1 MLLTPQFSK
10 SLTNLSPNALNVSTS
25 PLLSNA
31 TGLTEPL
38 LQRPVT
44 AVSNA
49 STNKG
54 GNKMAR
60 YKKSIMRFRCAILVF
75 GLGLL
80 SAEQAMGESVGK
92 VTQPLVRTD
101 STVLWTQNGNLIPM
115 CWHQLLQFP
124 DTNAEN
130 AAKAFVA
137 QTIRDG
143 WINRVNLRITWVD
156 CPTSGSTQHV
166 RVKLRIG
173 DPGYNGTTLK
183 PGMATLSTAAQRIVP
198 PPNDPPGLLMGFRS
212 DWNQSNE
219 TRASFRSLILH
230 EFGHVLGFDH
240 EQIRPDTAPTASCY
254 GNTIP
259 NAIKIGPAD
268 LKSIMGWSYCT
279 EALGILTLNDIQ
291 GVRSIYGR
299 RNIFIRGVLLAGKFR
314 TQAELNG
321 MSPEDQR
328 NTLIVE
334 LSGRTNQSV
343 GYFQSLDDVTL
354 GGTGALLIFLREAKI
369 RTDAQLR
376 TMSDDN
382 QRNTLISVF
391 QSKFNLPASQ
401 FQGMSNADLVLV
413 GLGGDQATRGIFP
426 GRVSSYI
433 PGVLLAGKFRTQDE
447 LNRMSSEDQRNTL
460 IVELSGKTN
469 QPVGHFQSLNDA
481 TLAGTGA
488 VLVFLREAKIRT
500 DAQLKT
506 ISDDDQRNLLIIEIG
521 SQTGLDSQLQSLS
534 NMDLVRMAFGVVP

>member
-1 MLLTPQFSK
+1 
-10 SLTNLSPNALNVSTS
+10 
-25 PLLSNA
+25 
-31 TGLTEPL
+31 
-38 LQRPVT
+38 
-44 AVSNA
+44 
-49 STNKG
+49 
-54 GNKMAR
+54 MAR
-60 YKKSIMRFRCAILVF
+60 YKKSTVRFQCSILVF
-75 GLGLL
+75 TLGLL
-80 SAEQAMGESVGK
+80 SAERAMGESVDR

-101 STVLWTQNGNLIPM
+101 DTVLWTQNGNLLPM

-124 DTNAEN
+124 NTNAEN

-137 QTIRDG
+137 QTIQDG
-143 WINRVNLRITWVD
+143 WINRLNLRITWVD
-156 CPTSGSTQHV
+156 CPTSGSTRHV

-173 DPGYNGTTLK
+173 DPGYNGTTLRA
-183 PGMATLSTAAQRIVP
+183 GMATLSTAEQRIIP
-198 PPNDPPGLLMGFRS
+198 PPKDPPGLLMGFRS
-212 DWNQSNE
+212 DWNQSDQ

-240 EQIRPDTAPTASCY
+240 EQIRPDTSPTASCY
-254 GNTIP
+254 GSTIP

-279 EALGILTLNDIQ
+279 EALGILTLNDVR
-291 GVRSIYGR
+291 GARSIYGR
-299 RNIFIRGVLLAGKFR
+299 RNVFIRGVLLAGKFR
-314 TQAELNG
+314 TQAELNR

-343 GYFQSLDDVTL
+343 AHFQSLDNATL
-354 GGTGALLIFLREAKI
+354 AGTGAVLVFLREAKI
-369 RTDAQLR
+369 LTDQQLKN
-376 TMSDDN
+376 MSDDN
-382 QRNTLISVF
+382 QRNALISVF

-401 FQGMSNADLVLV
+401 FQGLSNMDLVLV
-413 GLGGDQATRGIFP
+413 GLGGDQATGGIVP
-426 GRVSSYI
+426 GRVGSYI
-433 PGVLLAGKFRTQDE
+433 PGVLLAGKFRTQAE

-460 IVELSGKTN
+460 IVELSGRTN

-521 SQTGLDSQLQSLS
+521 AQTGLDAQLQGLS
-534 NMDLVRMAFGVVP
+534 NMDLVRMAFGVIP